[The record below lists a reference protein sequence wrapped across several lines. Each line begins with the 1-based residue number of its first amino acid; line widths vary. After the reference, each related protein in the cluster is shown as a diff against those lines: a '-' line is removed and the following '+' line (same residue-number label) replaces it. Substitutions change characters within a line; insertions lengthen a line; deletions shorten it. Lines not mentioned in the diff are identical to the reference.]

1 MPTLCSHKECT
12 GCATCFAVCP
22 QHAISMEKDIYGF
35 LYPKIDHNKCIEC
48 NLCEKKCPLLHKQE
62 YKIPEK
68 IIACYW
74 KDEKKRIES
83 TSGGIGTL
91 LAQEF
96 IKNNGI
102 IYGCAFTPPFN
113 ICHIRCTT
121 IENIYNPQI
130 QISAESETK
139 RSIFREK
146 DKTKR
151 SKKESAQHSKS
162 RNKSFVMTSVSAL

>member
-102 IYGCAFTPPFN
+102 IYGCAFT
-113 ICHIRCTT
+113 
-121 IENIYNPQI
+121 
-130 QISAESETK
+130 
-139 RSIFREK
+139 
-146 DKTKR
+146 
-151 SKKESAQHSKS
+151 
-162 RNKSFVMTSVSAL
+162 L

>member
-1 MPTLCSHKECT
+1 MPTLCSYKECT

-22 QHAISMEKDIYGF
+22 QHAITMEKDIYGF

-91 LAQEF
+91 FAQVF

-102 IYGCAFTPPFN
+102 IY
-113 ICHIRCTT
+113 
-121 IENIYNPQI
+121 
-130 QISAESETK
+130 
-139 RSIFREK
+139 
-146 DKTKR
+146 
-151 SKKESAQHSKS
+151 
-162 RNKSFVMTSVSAL
+162 